1 MIGTDC
7 GGIYKS
13 YFYAIMNKKTLHDN
27 MILIHLNV
35 SIVEVQQGDMKV
47 PITKPDINKA
57 NPKIGVGLVAFSCD
71 CKYMYTKNGL
81 YTVNYIS

>member
-1 MIGTDC
+1 M
-7 GGIYKS
+7 S
-13 YFYAIMNKKTLHDN
+13 SV
-27 MILIHLNV
+27 LIHLNV

-71 CKYMYTKNGL
+71 ETKVLCRHVVPLIILILLLLNVVCL
-81 YTVNYIS
+81 VEKLLTL